1 MTMPFDAPNGIVPPG
16 FKVGDRIQFEFSMQ
30 SDGQL
35 RITNIAPADASMPE
49 RGARK

>member
-1 MTMPFDAPNGIVPPG
+1 
-16 FKVGDRIQFEFSMQ
+16 MQ